1 MLASRLFSSLEIIHA
16 GSLTV
21 VCQETQ
27 FSIIRDLLFSVEAA
41 FFEVFFVCFFA
52 LFVTHVFSSVWASIQ
67 HFITRSLQALYL
79 HTGRLCKSSAVINLA
94 I

>member
-21 VCQETQ
+21 VCQKTQ

-41 FFEVFFVCFFA
+41 FFEVFFLFFFCSFCNPRV
-52 LFVTHVFSSVWASIQ
+52 L
-67 HFITRSLQALYL
+67 
-79 HTGRLCKSSAVINLA
+79 LCVGFDSAFHHS
-94 I
+94 